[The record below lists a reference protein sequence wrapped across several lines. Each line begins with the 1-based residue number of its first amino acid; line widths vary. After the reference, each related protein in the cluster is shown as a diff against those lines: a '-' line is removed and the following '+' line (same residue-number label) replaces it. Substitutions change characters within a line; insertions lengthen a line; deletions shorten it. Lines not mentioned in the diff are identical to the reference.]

1 MQVSMSLTILQVMW
15 SRKEQK
21 TEKQQ
26 NNVCFQYFWQ
36 AELDKTTCK
45 GTRHLCSKTLQN
57 FLTRL
62 NNQIFNKVF
71 NFKVHCVYTS
81 VPSWVRKHLKYNIL
95 YLQTVHWALHH
106 VAGRGV
112 FEEAAKIYGHILQ
125 KYLDV
130 KGNIWKLQQ
139 LIWRYCSHFSAAD
152 STTIYYLL
160 RFLHSRSSRK
170 LIKYKLLLTMHE
182 KSQRVI
188 KIKKH

>member
-1 MQVSMSLTILQVMW
+1 MSLTILQVMW

-81 VPSWVRKHLKYNIL
+81 VQVCTKTHKISCFVPANCPLGTAPRCGARSVWGSCKNIWTHLTKIF
-95 YLQTVHWALHH
+95 
-106 VAGRGV
+106 GR
-112 FEEAAKIYGHILQ
+112 L
-125 KYLDV
+125 
-130 KGNIWKLQQ
+130 GNIWKLQQ
-139 LIWRYCSHFSAAD
+139 LIWRYCSHFSAGD

-160 RFLHSRSSRK
+160 RFLHSRSSGK
-170 LIKYKLLLTMHE
+170 LIKYKLLLTTYFNINIQM
-182 KSQRVI
+182 I
-188 KIKKH
+188 FFT